1 VSLIILSSLF
11 FSCLGSYG
19 ALKGGEVGNLSLCL
33 AGSARARSLEP
44 PPPGGAGTSM
54 DPPPPPGK
62 RVLVEPPPFPMEMRA
77 PLDAGSFKD
86 SASDAGST
94 ATMDTSMS
102 AGTHHTDVSAATTN
116 FNPLGPPHVHFFNL
130 DDFAGHEI
138 HAILEDG
145 EREET
150 EDRPHGSQ
158 RESVRPGSVV
168 SNIEQR
174 LGDVTD
180 EYDDQS
186 HGEFDPGP
194 SSSTHMGA
202 GSSASHLASSSS
214 TPMQHGTPEQ
224 KRMALLEQMQYR
236 ELSASDIQ
244 LLLQLEAELAAMRPD
259 GR

>member
-1 VSLIILSSLF
+1 
-11 FSCLGSYG
+11 
-19 ALKGGEVGNLSLCL
+19 
-33 AGSARARSLEP
+33 
-44 PPPGGAGTSM
+44 
-54 DPPPPPGK
+54 
-62 RVLVEPPPFPMEMRA
+62 MEMRA

-244 LLLQLEAELAAMRPD
+244 LLLQLEAELATMRPD
-259 GR
+259 SR

>member
-1 VSLIILSSLF
+1 MGGVGWGGGY
-11 FSCLGSYG
+11 FSAQFCE
-19 ALKGGEVGNLSLCL
+19 ALD
-33 AGSARARSLEP
+33 RARDSVEPP
-44 PPPGGAGTSM
+44 PPPGGTGTSM

-77 PLDAGSFKD
+77 PLDAGSLKD

-150 EDRPHGSQ
+150 EDPPHGSQ

-186 HGEFDPGP
+186 HGEFDSGP

-224 KRMALLEQMQYR
+224 RRMALLEQMQYR

-244 LLLQLEAELAAMRPD
+244 LLLQLEAELATMRPD
-259 GR
+259 SR

>member
-1 VSLIILSSLF
+1 
-11 FSCLGSYG
+11 
-19 ALKGGEVGNLSLCL
+19 
-33 AGSARARSLEP
+33 
-44 PPPGGAGTSM
+44 
-54 DPPPPPGK
+54 
-62 RVLVEPPPFPMEMRA
+62 MEMRA
-77 PLDAGSFKD
+77 PLDAGSLKD

-102 AGTHHTDVSAATTN
+102 AGTHHTEVSAASTV

-145 EREET
+145 EREEM
-150 EDRPHGSQ
+150 EDKQAGSQ

-180 EYDDQS
+180 VYDDQS
-186 HGEFDPGP
+186 HGEFDSGP
-194 SSSTHMGA
+194 SSSTLMGA

-214 TPMQHGTPEQ
+214 THMPHGTPEQ
-224 KRMALLEQMQYR
+224 KRIALLEQMQYR
-236 ELSASDIQ
+236 ELSTSDIQ
-244 LLLQLEAELAAMRPD
+244 LLLQLEAELATLQRPD
-259 GR
+259 SRTQGSHLSNASEASQCELD